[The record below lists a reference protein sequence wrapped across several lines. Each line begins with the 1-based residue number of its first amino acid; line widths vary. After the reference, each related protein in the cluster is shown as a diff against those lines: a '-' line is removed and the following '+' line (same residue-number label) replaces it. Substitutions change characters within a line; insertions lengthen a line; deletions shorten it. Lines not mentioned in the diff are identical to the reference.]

1 MYDYVITTITACI
14 TPKVCVELNLYNIA
28 TYIEIGD
35 EIVGLKY
42 LVRPRKLLVR
52 GKYNGKLTSFHNQV
66 SLVIQLRHKRVNVK
80 IFKNASIQIT
90 GCKSTSDA
98 WDVYTIL
105 QSRYTKLDSKF
116 VYKEIVE
123 NEQGVIVT
131 DDNTMVVSKALMQ
144 VIGYASDCEE
154 YVIRNTRVKLCT
166 KGNVFMTTKGTNRMV
181 IDSDGETIAS
191 TTVNLYNG
199 YKRLYKNKNM
209 TLDYTLGNITVNG
222 EIIGKISSVPV
233 KHCELSRQNGAS
245 RLLNYSC
252 SPFLYP
258 DSLTRY
264 GCDNLTL
271 NVNCINIVVKTCL
284 TIDRQNL
291 YEKLLQMNKVVLYNP
306 NSYSAVRLMEDVVV
320 SDTVKYTIS
329 ILIFQSGNI
338 IISGIRSIEI
348 IDDIV
353 NDLHVLLETI

>member
-1 MYDYVITTITACI
+1 MYDYTITTITACI
-14 TPKVCVELNLYNIA
+14 TPKVCIELNLYNIA

-35 EIVGLKY
+35 EIIGLKY
-42 LVRPRKLLVR
+42 LVRPGKLLVR

-123 NEQGVIVT
+123 NEQGVILT

-144 VIGYASDCEE
+144 VIGWVDDEE
-154 YVIRNTRVKLCT
+154 YVIRNTRVKLCNDN
-166 KGNVFMTTKGTNRMV
+166 NVFMTTKGTNRMI

-199 YKRLYKNKNM
+199 YKKLYKNKSM
-209 TLDYTLGNITVNG
+209 TLDYILGNITVNG
-222 EIIGKISSVPV
+222 EIIGKISSIPIS
-233 KHCELSRQNGAS
+233 HCELVRRNEIGE
-245 RLLNYSC
+245 LNYSC
-252 SPFLYP
+252 SPFLYQN
-258 DSLTRY
+258 SLTRY